1 VKGPRQ
7 RLSRLGLILLAL
19 ALAGCVR
26 GCPSSRPPI
35 HPNPNMDYQP
45 RYDPQQE
52 SGFFYNGSAMRLPVP
67 GTVARGELIEDV
79 ELVTGKDTL
88 GEFVDR
94 IPLPVDEAL
103 LARGEERYDIYCAPC
118 HDKRGDG
125 AGILA
130 EYGAVPTA
138 TFHDKLRRSYPPG
151 RLFDVAT
158 NGFGLMKGYR
168 WPVSAADR
176 WAIVAYV
183 QQMQR
188 RRLESDLARAEE
200 P

>member
-1 VKGPRQ
+1 VTTAGQ
-7 RLSRLGLILLAL
+7 RGRILGLAVLAL
-19 ALAGCVR
+19 ALGGCVR

-45 RYDPQQE
+45 RYDPQAE
-52 SGFFYNGSAMRLPVP
+52 SDFFYNGSAMRLPVA
-67 GTVARGELIEDV
+67 GTVARGELIEDW
-79 ELVTGKDTL
+79 EFETGKDAA
-88 GEFVDR
+88 GEFIST

-103 LARGEERYDIYCAPC
+103 LARGEERYDIYCTPC
-118 HDKRGDG
+118 HDKRGNG
-125 AGILA
+125 TGILA

-138 TFHDKLRRSYPPG
+138 TFHDEQRRGYAAG
-151 RLFDVAT
+151 RVFDVAT

-168 WPVSAADR
+168 WPVGTHDR

-183 QQMQR
+183 QDMQQ
-188 RRLESDLARAEE
+188 RRLESDLARAEG